1 MIQRFFLKGLM
12 AAVASAVLV
21 GCTTSPPAPPPEP
34 TVPEE
39 VPEITLNL
47 PKQDCL
53 CSQPVAEQDYTFL
66 ERGYQ
71 ALAAGNYIESVQ
83 YFQSYQRLEKSR
95 EASWEADIAIAY
107 VSMLPSSP
115 FFDANAAR
123 KSFRKLEKQLSED
136 MQLHP
141 NARLMRE
148 SLEAFV
154 VMDRHIADLE
164 NNNATLKEDL
174 EKREAAL
181 KRLRELT
188 LGQKGSR
195 Q

>member
-1 MIQRFFLKGLM
+1 MH
-12 AAVASAVLV
+12 
-21 GCTTSPPAPPPEP
+21 P
-34 TVPEE
+34 
-39 VPEITLNL
+39 
-47 PKQDCL
+47 
-53 CSQPVAEQDYTFL
+53 
-66 ERGYQ
+66 
-71 ALAAGNYIESVQ
+71 
-83 YFQSYQRLEKSR
+83 
-95 EASWEADIAIAY
+95 ASWEADIAIAY